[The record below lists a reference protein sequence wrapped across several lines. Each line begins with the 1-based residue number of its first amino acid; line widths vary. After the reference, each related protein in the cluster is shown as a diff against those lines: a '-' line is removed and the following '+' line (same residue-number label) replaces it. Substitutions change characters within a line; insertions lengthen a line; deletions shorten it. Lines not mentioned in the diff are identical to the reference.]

1 MKQPNKKPVG
11 RPKNETETARYHRRI
26 HPDLVQPMD
35 EHLKKLKEEFINQ
48 IDVKL

>member
-11 RPKNETETARYHRRI
+11 RPKNKVKTVVYFHRI